1 MRRVRFLA
9 LCRRRLLG
17 VILAGGLAFASV
29 GCHQHYHYY
38 GSSACG
44 PSTTTLPSTVQT
56 GTICDEPTQVVD
68 GATKVGYSSSRS
80 TIVTGTKSSRVV
92 LSEPT
97 DKSPFSWKRSDPDS
111 SSSLAT
117 SVQGGISDTTVK

>member
-1 MRRVRFLA
+1 MRRVGFLA
-9 LCRRRLLG
+9 LSRRRLLG
-17 VILAGGLAFASV
+17 VILAGGPAFAGV

-38 GSSACG
+38 GGSACG

-56 GTICDEPTQVVD
+56 GPICEEPTQVGD
-68 GATKVGYSSSRS
+68 TSTRS
-80 TIVTGTKSSRVV
+80 TIVSGTKSSRVV

-111 SSSLAT
+111 SGSLAT
-117 SVQGGISDTTVK
+117 SVQGGIGDTTVK